1 MNSSVFG
8 IRLVIISALEGRI
21 TNSSLFGI
29 PMSNNE
35 QLAIRYSNSNN
46 EQFGIRRNISALEGR
61 ITNSSLFGIP
71 MSNNEQLAI
80 RYSNVE

>member
-29 PMSNNE
+29 
-35 QLAIRYSNSNN
+35 
-46 EQFGIRRNISALEGR
+46 R
-61 ITNSSLFGIP
+61 IMNSSLL
-71 MSNNEQLAI
+71 SNNEQLAI

>member
-35 QLAIRYSNSNN
+35 QLAIRYSN
-46 EQFGIRRNISALEGR
+46 
-61 ITNSSLFGIP
+61 
-71 MSNNEQLAI
+71 
-80 RYSNVE
+80 VE

>member
-1 MNSSVFG
+1 MNSSLFGIRMSNNEQLGYSVFECRIMNSSVFG

-35 QLAIRYSNSNN
+35 QLAIRYSN
-46 EQFGIRRNISALEGR
+46 
-61 ITNSSLFGIP
+61 
-71 MSNNEQLAI
+71 
-80 RYSNVE
+80 VE